1 MLAKDRNKEQSVL
14 SFLTT
19 GLVFQVNVHPETAT
33 VRKDNALPD
42 SLTTA
47 DRAQRANAPLE
58 ILRHVLRVNMNLDH
72 PVISSPALP
81 VVTTMT
87 FNPAPMHIWA
97 PKAASMP
104 LAIKPKVAVSANL
117 IPHAPAST

>member
-1 MLAKDRNKEQSVL
+1 MS
-14 SFLTT
+14 
-19 GLVFQVNVHPETAT
+19 VHPETAT
-33 VRKDNALPD
+33 VRKDSAHPD
-42 SLTTA
+42 NLTTA
-47 DRAQRANAPLE
+47 DRDQKASAPQE
-58 ILRHVLRVNMNLDH
+58 ILRHVLPVNMNPVH
-72 PVISSPALP
+72 PVISSLVLP

>member
-19 GLVFQVNVHPETAT
+19 GLVFQVNAHPETAT

-42 SLTTA
+42 NLTTA

-58 ILRHVLRVNMNLDH
+58 ILRHVLRVNMNPDH
-72 PVISSPALP
+72 HVISSPVLP
-81 VVTTMT
+81 EATTMT
-87 FNPAPMHIWA
+87 SNPVPTRTWA

>member
-42 SLTTA
+42 NLTTA
-47 DRAQRANAPLE
+47 DRAQRANAPRE

-72 PVISSPALP
+72 PVISSPVLP

-87 FNPAPMHIWA
+87 SNHAPMRTWA
-97 PKAASMP
+97 PKVASMP
-104 LAIKPKVAVSANL
+104 LATKPKVAVSANL